1 MMNKLKNS
9 FIRFLIKRTCLDT
22 STIYAVLRQGTKKKW
37 NFILKI
43 IIGSK
48 KYEILF

>member
-22 STIYAVLRQGTKKKW
+22 STIYAVLGQGTKKEMEFYIENYYRK
-37 NFILKI
+37 
-43 IIGSK
+43 
-48 KYEILF
+48 